1 MDKKTKMKTDV
12 VIVGSGPGGATVAR
26 ELSSKGKSVIILEWG
41 KDNPP
46 SRSIISDPF
55 RFFGG
60 LNNRN
65 KGFLETSTE
74 PVMTMLRCVTT
85 GGSTMAYGGVSW
97 DPPLDKFKRY
107 GIDLSEAVKEI
118 KEEITIEPLTD
129 DQMGPAAKVISNSAI
144 ELGIE
149 WNKIDRF
156 FQDPEKFEH
165 ESYFFGDKTGARWD
179 ARMWVMDAVNNG
191 ATLLNETFCEE
202 VIVDGDKAIGVIAT
216 DKKKRQLEITAD
228 TVVVAA
234 GGIGSPLILK
244 KSGINDAGNSF
255 FNDPYVIAIG
265 YADKKLSGKEV
276 TRQAGVLLDDGISLG
291 DMALPAQAYRQLVL
305 IQGKPG
311 RILKRKKALSILVE
325 IADDISGSVDS
336 DGKIIKPLSTE
347 DFEKLE
353 KGKAIASRIL
363 ENAGAKDI
371 WFTNLGGVHPGG
383 TCKIGEIV
391 DSNLKTRIDR
401 LYVADASVIPE
412 SLAIPPVLT
421 ILALA
426 KRLAKDLQN
435 NKSF

>member
-255 FNDPYVIAIG
+255 FNDPC
-265 YADKKLSGKEV
+265 
-276 TRQAGVLLDDGISLG
+276 
-291 DMALPAQAYRQLVL
+291 
-305 IQGKPG
+305 
-311 RILKRKKALSILVE
+311 
-325 IADDISGSVDS
+325 
-336 DGKIIKPLSTE
+336 
-347 DFEKLE
+347 
-353 KGKAIASRIL
+353 
-363 ENAGAKDI
+363 NA
-371 WFTNLGGVHPGG
+371 
-383 TCKIGEIV
+383 
-391 DSNLKTRIDR
+391 
-401 LYVADASVIPE
+401 
-412 SLAIPPVLT
+412 
-421 ILALA
+421 
-426 KRLAKDLQN
+426 
-435 NKSF
+435 